1 MVLEEG
7 FDSASADGACFDLRD
22 HPLQADHFWGSPEF
36 ERAYGKMGIN
46 EIVAAICA
54 DLGVPAEF
62 SRPVP
67 LRARPR
73 DDAHAAVLLIVGSDG
88 PAKQW
93 PSESWLRLS
102 DRVRDAGLAVRV
114 VSGGGG
120 EAVEALRAA
129 GVEPADT
136 PTLGDAVDWFSS
148 CRAVVGVDTGLTHI
162 AVQQGAPTVAI
173 HRPNPIFFRPW
184 PHSRAVI
191 GESCDPEC
199 LRRAQAVAHN
209 HRIHRPAAIWRPW
222 SCAVGGRCL
231 VGISGEAVEALRDAG
246 VAAADTPT
254 LGDAVDWFSSCRA
267 VVGVDTGPTHIAVQQ
282 GAPTVAIYRPNPIF
296 FRPWRHCRAV
306 IGESCDPECLRRAQ
320 AVAHNHRIHRP
331 AAVWRPWHC
340 AVGGRCLAGITPE
353 AVFGALEEVLGV

>member
-46 EIVAAICA
+46 DIVAAICA

-73 DDAHAAVLLIVGSDG
+73 ADADGAVLLIVGSDG

-93 PSESWLRLS
+93 PSESWIGLT

-120 EAVEALRAA
+120 DAVEALCDA

-162 AVQQGAPTVAI
+162 AVQQGTPTVAI
-173 HRPNPIFFRPW
+173 H
-184 PHSRAVI
+184 
-191 GESCDPEC
+191 
-199 LRRAQAVAHN
+199 
-209 HRIHRPAAIWRPW
+209 
-222 SCAVGGRCL
+222 
-231 VGISGEAVEALRDAG
+231 
-246 VAAADTPT
+246 
-254 LGDAVDWFSSCRA
+254 
-267 VVGVDTGPTHIAVQQ
+267 
-282 GAPTVAIYRPNPIF
+282 RPNPIF

-331 AAVWRPWHC
+331 AAIWRPWHC
-340 AVGGRCLAGITPE
+340 AVGGRCLVGITPE
-353 AVFGALEEVLGV
+353 AVFGALEEVLGA

>member
-1 MVLEEG
+1 MRAYVAPVSFGLGDLVVSLPAVQGLIAEGRETWLVARSAPQEALAERIEGLSGVVQEES

-36 ERAYGKMGIN
+36 EQAYGKMGIN
-46 EIVAAICA
+46 EILAAICI

-62 SRPVP
+62 SQPVP
-67 LRARPR
+67 LLARKRA
-73 DDAHAAVLLIVGSDG
+73 DAYGAVLLVVGTDG

-93 PSESWLRLS
+93 PTESWISLV
-102 DRVRDAGLAVRV
+102 DRVLGAGLAVRV
-114 VSGGGG
+114 VSGGEG
-120 EAVEALRAA
+120 EAA
-129 GVEPADT
+129 
-136 PTLGDAVDWFSS
+136 
-148 CRAVVGVDTGLTHI
+148 
-162 AVQQGAPTVAI
+162 
-173 HRPNPIFFRPW
+173 
-184 PHSRAVI
+184 
-191 GESCDPEC
+191 
-199 LRRAQAVAHN
+199 
-209 HRIHRPAAIWRPW
+209 
-222 SCAVGGRCL
+222 
-231 VGISGEAVEALRDAG
+231 EALRDLG

-254 LGDAVDWFSSCRA
+254 LGDAVDWLSSCRA

-282 GAPTVAIYRPNPIF
+282 GTPTVAIHRPNPIF

-353 AVFGALEEVLGV
+353 AVFGALEEVLSA

>member
-1 MVLEEG
+1 VRAYLAPVSFGLGDLVVSLPAIQGLIAAGHETWLVARSALQEALAERIDGLSGVVLEEG

-46 EIVAAICA
+46 DIVAAICA

-73 DDAHAAVLLIVGSDG
+73 ADADGAVLLIVGSDG

-93 PSESWLRLS
+93 PSESWIGLT

-120 EAVEALRAA
+120 DAVEALCDA

-162 AVQQGAPTVAI
+162 AVQQGTPTVAI
-173 HRPNPIFFRPW
+173 H
-184 PHSRAVI
+184 
-191 GESCDPEC
+191 
-199 LRRAQAVAHN
+199 
-209 HRIHRPAAIWRPW
+209 
-222 SCAVGGRCL
+222 
-231 VGISGEAVEALRDAG
+231 
-246 VAAADTPT
+246 
-254 LGDAVDWFSSCRA
+254 
-267 VVGVDTGPTHIAVQQ
+267 
-282 GAPTVAIYRPNPIF
+282 RPNPIF

-320 AVAHNHRIHRP
+320 AVAHNHHIHRP
-331 AAVWRPWHC
+331 AAIWRPWHC
-340 AVGGRCLAGITPE
+340 AVAGRCLVGITPK
-353 AVFGALEEVLGV
+353 AVFGALEEVLGA

>member
-1 MVLEEG
+1 MRAYVAPVSFGVGDLVVSLPAVQGLIASGRETWLVARSAPQEALAERIDGLSGVVQEED
-7 FDSASADGACFDLRD
+7 FDPASADGACFDLRD
-22 HPLQADHFWGSPEF
+22 HPLQANHFWGSPEF

-73 DDAHAAVLLIVGSDG
+73 ADAHGAVLLVVGSDG

-93 PSESWLRLS
+93 PTESWIWLA

-120 EAVEALRAA
+120 EAVEALRDAGVAAA
-129 GVEPADT
+129 GT

-173 HRPNPIFFRPW
+173 H
-184 PHSRAVI
+184 
-191 GESCDPEC
+191 
-199 LRRAQAVAHN
+199 
-209 HRIHRPAAIWRPW
+209 
-222 SCAVGGRCL
+222 
-231 VGISGEAVEALRDAG
+231 
-246 VAAADTPT
+246 
-254 LGDAVDWFSSCRA
+254 
-267 VVGVDTGPTHIAVQQ
+267 
-282 GAPTVAIYRPNPIF
+282 RPNPIF

-353 AVFGALEEVLGV
+353 AVFGALEEVLGA